1 MRRLLPV
8 GVAGR
13 LALHPWIERSMT
25 PRQIIAQ
32 FKATLVAMA
41 AVPRVANPAWKQQ
54 MVGAFTVASR
64 LISFHPQLSG
74 KGATRPYLVELKKL
88 LECYSCDDAFAPG
101 DTTVSGTL

>member
-1 MRRLLPV
+1 
-8 GVAGR
+8 
-13 LALHPWIERSMT
+13 MT

-41 AVPRVANPAWKQQ
+41 AVPRIVNPDCKQQ
-54 MVGAFTVASR
+54 MVGAFNLASR

-88 LECYSCDDAFAPG
+88 LECYSSEDASAPG
-101 DTTVSGTL
+101 DTTAAGTL